1 MQIIV
6 IKNTVFYKKSVA
18 SESPR
23 CRLSFT
29 TEMSSGASMPVP
41 VSTWQTAESRLKD
54 QYYIIVNHFYFLNRK
69 LFREIYENIS
79 IIQQILIF
87 YLIFFPPCFAVFN
100 SLQVFLIT
108 QIFKH
113 RDQFLIPGF
122 NFF

>member
-6 IKNTVFYKKSVA
+6 IKNTIFYKKFCSIRISTPQAFFHNRNELRSINASVD
-18 SESPR
+18 
-23 CRLSFT
+23 
-29 TEMSSGASMPVP
+29 
-41 VSTWQTAESRLKD
+41 TWQTAESRSKA

>member
-1 MQIIV
+1 MQIIA

-29 TEMSSGASMPVP
+29 TEMSSGASVP
-41 VSTWQTAESRLKD
+41 VSTWQTAESRSKA

-79 IIQQILIF
+79 IIQ
-87 YLIFFPPCFAVFN
+87 
-100 SLQVFLIT
+100 
-108 QIFKH
+108 
-113 RDQFLIPGF
+113 
-122 NFF
+122 